1 VAAVIVLGIRLQS
14 GLEAVFL
21 PLTLA
26 VGVIGCLNFYLKRPW
41 SGFRA
46 GILDGVGKVSIACV
60 ILLLIG
66 ALVGLWILG
75 GIIPTLIFYGL
86 RIVSPAYFLPTTFLV
101 CLVMSVVTGTAY
113 GTIGT
118 VGVALIGVAMGLGVS
133 APMAAGAI
141 LSGAYFGDKMSPL
154 SDTTNIA
161 AAMGEADL
169 FRHIRSMVYTTLPAA
184 VLTLIAFWV
193 ASGRGALASA
203 GSLTQMLS
211 GLSSGWRLS
220 LVHTLPILM
229 MLGMALLR
237 VPTLLLLFSNVVI
250 GALWAMAFQGAS
262 LARVFAAATTGFQSE
277 TGVRS
282 IDQVLSRGGMT
293 SMQAVIILVILAGAL
308 GGSLRATGVLE
319 TLVESMLRHVRR
331 TGSLIVAVLASCYT
345 VNLFTGNQALSLILT
360 GQMFLP
366 VFRRRGIDT
375 TVMTRSLE
383 DSGTLSAPL
392 VPWGVAG
399 GFCSQMLGV
408 PTVDYFPYMWFAFIV
423 PVFSIVF
430 GYTGIAVWKAEEKD

>member
-1 VAAVIVLGIRLQS
+1 
-14 GLEAVFL
+14 
-21 PLTLA
+21 
-26 VGVIGCLNFYLKRPW
+26 
-41 SGFRA
+41 
-46 GILDGVGKVSIACV
+46 
-60 ILLLIG
+60 
-66 ALVGLWILG
+66 
-75 GIIPTLIFYGL
+75 
-86 RIVSPAYFLPTTFLV
+86 
-101 CLVMSVVTGTAY
+101 
-113 GTIGT
+113 
-118 VGVALIGVAMGLGVS
+118 
-133 APMAAGAI
+133 MAAGAI

-193 ASGRGALASA
+193 ASGRGALAGA
-203 GSLTQMLS
+203 GSLTQMVS

-220 LVHTLPILM
+220 LVHTLPILL

-237 VPTLLLLFSNVVI
+237 VPTLLLLFSNVLI
-250 GALWAMAFQGAS
+250 GAFWAMAFQGAS

-293 SMQAVIILVILAGAL
+293 SMQAVIILVILAGTL

-345 VNLFTGNQALSLILT
+345 VNLFTGNQALSLILP

-366 VFRRRGIDT
+366 VFRSRGIDT

-399 GFCSQMLGV
+399 GFCSQMLSV
-408 PTVDYFPYMWFAFIV
+408 PTVDYFPYMWFAFFV

-430 GYTGIAVWKAEEKD
+430 GYTGIAVWKAGERD